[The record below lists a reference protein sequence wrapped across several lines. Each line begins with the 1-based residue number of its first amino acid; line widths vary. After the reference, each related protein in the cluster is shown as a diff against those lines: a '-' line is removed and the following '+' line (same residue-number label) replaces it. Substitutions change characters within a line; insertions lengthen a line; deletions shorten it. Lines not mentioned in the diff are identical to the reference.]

1 MSINFTVAEDIFNK
15 IEELIL
21 SGNLKKD
28 EIISENMFSKMF
40 NVSRTPVR
48 EAIKRLEQENLVGY
62 DTHKNLKVIGVTKQD
77 IVDIY
82 DIRLKLE
89 PTVVLLAFNNATE
102 TDVKGLVELIELQN
116 YYASH
121 GKIDEV
127 KKIDGEFHAKLFA
140 LSGSKIYGEILTNL
154 HRKLKRYRK
163 GSIERENRLLSAVN
177 EHMQIAKAFLEKDE
191 STVVSCTKAHIEN
204 ARDNILLLD
213 IFN

>member
-1 MSINFTVAEDIFNK
+1 MSTNFTVAEDIFNK

-28 EIISENMFSKMF
+28 EIISENMFSNMF
-40 NVSRTPVR
+40 KVSRTPVR

-62 DTHKNLKVIGVTKQD
+62 DAHKNLKVIGVSKQD

-89 PTVVLLAFNNATE
+89 PTATVSACENATDDDCKKLLE
-102 TDVKGLVELIELQN
+102 MIELQT
-116 YYASH
+116 YYANH
-121 GKIDEV
+121 GNIEEV
-127 KKIDGEFHAKLFA
+127 KKIDGEFHSTLFN
-140 LSGSKIYGEILTNL
+140 LSGSKIYAEILTAL

-163 GSIERENRLLSAVN
+163 GSFEREHRLNVAVS
-177 EHMQIAKAFLEKDE
+177 EHMRIAKAFNEKNVDE
-191 STVVSCTKAHIEN
+191 VANLTAAHIIN
-204 ARDNILLLD
+204 ARDNILSLD